1 MSHSPETSQAAPAD
15 LRHYEDSWEAIYNLI
30 DEGSSWSGHER
41 NCTFLNTRTPVFANV
56 SAATGLDFPDDSRA
70 VAMVDWDL
78 DGRLDIWVTNRT
90 APRVRFL
97 HNRSSSTHHYV
108 MFRLQGTTANR
119 DAIGARVE
127 LHGADGSRQIRTLH
141 AGDGYLAQSSKWLHF
156 GLGEVAGI
164 REATVRWPGGAIET
178 FADVTADSRLVLVQ
192 GTGRATPWVAP
203 RGAVALSPG
212 PLDLPDPGADT
223 RTWIS
228 GRVPFPADSYHAWDG
243 AEKPLDAFQGRPLLI
258 NLWSRTCAP
267 CVAELADWKT
277 RADALAAAGLTIL
290 ALCVDED
297 EAARAGAAKDAQ
309 ILPFASG
316 LVTPQVV
323 TAFEIV
329 SRAMLESRQP
339 LPVPVS
345 ILLDAKGHT
354 AALYKGRL
362 TADQLMTDLALLEAP
377 LEQQRT
383 ASLPFPG
390 RWVTSPLTANPR
402 QIVGTLMKAGR
413 TSDARDYTLRCL
425 DARSQ
430 LPLPSSTKAS
440 LTLFLGDLEIDA
452 GHLEKAVSIY
462 QQLFALAPDDPA
474 IHREAGI
481 RLVTKQRVQEAIPHL
496 EKAVSLAPSDANAR
510 LNLASL
516 LLREGLSDQ
525 AIEHFRELVAQV
537 PRAAPVHFY
546 LASALQSRGHVA
558 EAITS
563 YRAAHQLKP
572 GSPATNNLAWILAT
586 NRDDALRNGAEA
598 VALAELV
605 CRETGRQD
613 PLVLNTLAAAEAET
627 GQFDRAIAT
636 TEAALA
642 LAVGKPELSA
652 KLTENLRSF
661 KAGRP
666 VRE

>member
-1 MSHSPETSQAAPAD
+1 VSHSPETAQAAPAD

-41 NCTFLNTRTPVFANV
+41 NCAFLNTKTPVFANV

-78 DGRLDIWVTNRT
+78 DGRLDIWITNRT

-97 HNRSSSTHHYV
+97 HNRSRSAHHYT
-108 MFRLQGTTANR
+108 MLRLQGTAANR

-127 LHGADGSRQIRTLH
+127 LHGADGTRQIRTLH

-156 GLGEVAGI
+156 GLGEAAGI
-164 REATVRWPGGAIET
+164 RKATVRWPGGAVET
-178 FADVTADSRLVLVQ
+178 FAGVTADSRLVLVQ
-192 GTGRATPWVAP
+192 GTGRATAWEAP
-203 RGAVALSPG
+203 RGAVSLPPG
-212 PLDLPDPGADT
+212 PLVLPDPADQA

-228 GRVPFPADSYHAWDG
+228 GRVPFPTDRYHAWDG
-243 AEKPLDAFQGRPLLI
+243 AEKRLDAFKGRPLLI
-258 NLWSRTCAP
+258 NLWSRTCGP

-277 RADALAAAGLTIL
+277 RADALAAAGLTVL
-290 ALCVDED
+290 ALCVDDE
-297 EAARAGAAKDAQ
+297 EAARAGAAKDAES
-309 ILPFASG
+309 LPFASG
-316 LVTPQVV
+316 RVTPQVV
-323 TAFEIV
+323 TAFETV
-329 SRAMLESRQP
+329 SRAMLESRRP

-362 TADQLMTDLALLEAP
+362 TADQLLADLALLDAP
-377 LEQQRT
+377 PDQQRA

-390 RWVTSPLTANPR
+390 RWATPPLTANPR
-402 QIVGTLMKAGR
+402 QVVGTLMKAGR
-413 TSDARDYTLRCL
+413 TGDARDYTLRCL
-425 DARSQ
+425 DPQSQ
-430 LPLPSSTKAS
+430 LPLPPSTKAS

-452 GHLEKAVSIY
+452 GNLEKAVAIY
-462 QQLFALAPDDPA
+462 RQLFALAPDDPA

-496 EKAVSLAPSDANAR
+496 EKAVSLAPSDANSR

-516 LLREGLSDQ
+516 LLREGMTDQ
-525 AIEHFRELVAQV
+525 AIEHFRELAAQL
-537 PRAAPVHFY
+537 PRAVPVHFY
-546 LASALQSRGHVA
+546 LASALQSRGRAA
-558 EAITS
+558 EAVAS
-563 YRAAHQLKP
+563 YRTAHQLKP

-586 NRDDALRNGAEA
+586 SRDDALRNGAEA

-605 CRETGRQD
+605 CRETGRND
-613 PLVLNTLAAAEAET
+613 PLLLNTLAAAEAET

-642 LAVGKPELSA
+642 LAAGKAELSA
-652 KLTENLRSF
+652 TLTENLRAF
-661 KAGRP
+661 KAGQP